1 MIRTP
6 PLRPPP
12 AVDAAVT
19 KPLQTMT
26 TNLSRT
32 SSTTSKRKADDDG
45 VVKRKPTTGLKIN
58 SGPAPVIRSSS
69 VLGHSTSRPPSAL
82 AQHPRTSHTPPT
94 SDAESSSRPMR
105 QAPPSPPVPAI
116 VAARARG
123 ESIPPA
129 DPVPAR
135 APSRAGSVTRKTSA
149 PVNKGKGK
157 SKLPGLGLP
166 MGVLPEEEAEDRWMA
181 GQRSELDAKE
191 RDNQRR
197 AGVSSSMAFQAP
209 VLIAW
214 QNQAS
219 RTSTLNFPSSATG
232 STPSRKR
239 TQGHSTSS
247 SSGLNRAVL
256 DSSLPVPISDTPVI
270 VRNREI
276 RQASQSRRRSSL
288 SSRAT
293 PHASVPP
300 DTFYRHVDPDLPDA
314 LRLRQ
319 VLCWT
324 ASRASDK
331 RPAHKSSP
339 IVQDLLKS
347 IQSQAIKRLASGQIN
362 TTISPARTSDS
373 NKVLPP
379 HPKNVTNA
387 QAISKL
393 EAYNQACQAEDSAWS
408 ELIAAY
414 NSQQAQVVAALAS
427 SAEKEPKDIELDDQW
442 QEGMQLVKEV
452 LRTVKE
458 GVGDGADAD
467 DEMSDGEQE
476 IVDRI
481 GALEPQV
488 YEAYESTYRMDQ
500 FTTKAAVHLENV
512 FGTLAST
519 LRQRTAPQS
528 TLVPRDETG
537 RMLGVGSGSAVN
549 TMDLLRAL
557 TGPGSASGT
566 SAAKVNGIPP
576 RALNEALQKVTPV
589 NAAPTPRKPPGTPR
603 ASRGGVGRTKKR

>member
-1 MIRTP
+1 
-6 PLRPPP
+6 
-12 AVDAAVT
+12 
-19 KPLQTMT
+19 
-26 TNLSRT
+26 
-32 SSTTSKRKADDDG
+32 
-45 VVKRKPTTGLKIN
+45 
-58 SGPAPVIRSSS
+58 
-69 VLGHSTSRPPSAL
+69 
-82 AQHPRTSHTPPT
+82 
-94 SDAESSSRPMR
+94 MR

-116 VAARARG
+116 IAARARG

-197 AGVSSSMAFQAP
+197 AGVSISDIDAQFS
-209 VLIAW
+209 VLGNRVYSFPKAY
-214 QNQAS
+214 S
-219 RTSTLNFPSSATG
+219 RSLN
-232 STPSRKR
+232 
-239 TQGHSTSS
+239 SS
-247 SSGLNRAVL
+247 SSGLNRAVQ

-288 SSRAT
+288 SSRGK
-293 PHASVPP
+293 
-300 DTFYRHVDPDLPDA
+300 
-314 LRLRQ
+314 
-319 VLCWT
+319 
-324 ASRASDK
+324 RASQSLNSGLLGAHSTHLFPRHLLPTRRSRSPRRFDFDK
-331 RPAHKSSP
+331 FYAGQHLEHLINGQPTNPPNRTRLTQIHP
-339 IVQDLLKS
+339 ITSNQTTR
-347 IQSQAIKRLASGQIN
+347 IRTIN

-408 ELIAAY
+408 ELIAAR
-414 NSQQAQVVAALAS
+414 A
-427 SAEKEPKDIELDDQW
+427 KDIELDDQW

-537 RMLGVGSGSAVN
+537 RM
-549 TMDLLRAL
+549 AL

-589 NAAPTPRKPPGTPR
+589 NAAPTPRKPPGLHERQEAESDGQRNDELVEHAPS
-603 ASRGGVGRTKKR
+603 AAYMLVFVIFVVG